1 MKLLDQ
7 AIKPMK
13 EHAMTI
19 QKSIAALVAL
29 LLGAAIV
36 WAMGEKAIGD
46 SFAEMI
52 RDPWGIVTLIDL
64 YAGFIAFALVLAY
77 FEKPWVAVL
86 LFVLMCGLGNL
97 ISLGWLVIRGFSLF
111 KSRLESA

>member
-1 MKLLDQ
+1 
-7 AIKPMK
+7 
-13 EHAMTI
+13 MTM
-19 QKSIAALVAL
+19 QRSGATLVAL
-29 LLGAAIV
+29 ILAVAIL
-36 WAMGEKAIGD
+36 WAMGEKSIGA

-52 RDPWGIVTLIDL
+52 RDPWGVVTLIDL

-97 ISLGWLVIRGFSLF
+97 VSLGWLALRGFSLL
-111 KSRLESA
+111 KSRLNQV